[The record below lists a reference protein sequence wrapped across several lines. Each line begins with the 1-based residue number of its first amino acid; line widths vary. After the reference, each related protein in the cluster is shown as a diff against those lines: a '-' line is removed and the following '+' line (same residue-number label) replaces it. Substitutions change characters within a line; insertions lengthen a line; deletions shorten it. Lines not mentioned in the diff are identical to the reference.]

1 MNELAFN
8 IMRSSYLLH
17 LCVGLSASLLWEVF
31 DTYYFQLQVLCAGTM
46 VASLAAA
53 QIPLFDTV
61 CVRRVRSRIKILQS
75 L

>member
-1 MNELAFN
+1 
-8 IMRSSYLLH
+8 MRSSYLLH
-17 LCVGLSASLLWEVF
+17 SCAGLSASLLREVF

-46 VASLAAA
+46 VASPAAA

-61 CVRRVRSRIKILQS
+61 GVRRVRSRIKILQS